1 MHVRRAAICR
11 RREHRREVVTHA
23 ARRRTSM
30 FPAALLPFSALVFS
44 RQTDDRAREC
54 IPAQELERRLRSC
67 TYCFRDPCVCA
78 STKYGA
84 ALQNEDFST
93 WLKRQDLVRYK
104 PLTLALRPGVWCSQT
119 AMQSKYVEREY
130 ENARLE
136 GVNRLLHARV
146 RTRVRRRAP
155 TLGSSRLQWCSVRGA
170 GDPDAATG
178 GATRQQDSDIPAR
191 FDGPAVETRRS
202 RFLRSTTQRF
212 GGLPRQL

>member
-1 MHVRRAAICR
+1 MIP
-11 RREHRREVVTHA
+11 T
-23 ARRRTSM
+23 
-30 FPAALLPFSALVFS
+30 PLLPFSALVVS

-104 PLTLALRPGVWCSQT
+104 PLALALRPGVWCSQT

-146 RTRVRRRAP
+146 RTRARACDDA
-155 TLGSSRLQWCSVRGA
+155 LRLSEAHVCNGA
-170 GDPDAATG
+170 QCEEQAI
-178 GATRQQDSDIPAR
+178 RM
-191 FDGPAVETRRS
+191 
-202 RFLRSTTQRF
+202 
-212 GGLPRQL
+212 RQLEEQLDSRTATYPPGSTARLLRHGTACF